1 MQPECTPWIRLGTE
15 ARHAEAGPLQGLNFA
30 VKDVFAV
37 AGHTNAA
44 GNPDWFN
51 THKPAVKHSAAVERL
66 LGSGAKLRGMTHT
79 DELMF
84 SLNGENVHYGTP
96 PNPIAPGHIPG
107 GSSSGSASAVA
118 SGEVDFGLG
127 TDTAGSVRIPS
138 SFCGICGFR
147 PTHRGVPMDG
157 VIPLAPAFDTV
168 GWMARRASTLLQ
180 VGRVLLE
187 EPLDD
192 GGEFARMMLPAEAW
206 AAAEPGCAESLRGA
220 LESFGSFGAFESIH
234 LTDGDLAAWAG
245 IFRTIQGYEIWSA
258 HGAWITAQHPRF
270 GPGIAERFAW
280 TATITEGAYREAS
293 QRQQAIAARLEA
305 LLGSEGVL
313 VLPTAPCGAP
323 VIGLP
328 GEEIEM
334 TRTRILQLS
343 CIAGL
348 GGLPQVTLPLAKT
361 DGLPVGLSLIAGRG
375 QDLKLLRWAADFEAS
390 MQPAAAAVINQIQ

>member
-1 MQPECTPWIRLGTE
+1 MQPVCTPWIREGTMAE
-15 ARHAEAGPLQGLNFA
+15 HAKAGPLQGLTFA

-37 AGHTNAA
+37 ADHTNTA
-44 GNPDWFN
+44 GNPDWLR
-51 THKPAVKHSAAVERL
+51 THLPAVKHAAAVERL

-96 PNPIAPGHIPG
+96 PNPNAPGHIPG

-118 SGEVDFGLG
+118 SGEVDVALG

-147 PTHRGVPMDG
+147 PTHGGVSMDG

-180 VGRVLLE
+180 AGRVLLE
-187 EPLDD
+187 EPLDA
-192 GGEFARMMLPAEAW
+192 GGGFTRMLLPAEAW
-206 AAAEPGCAESLRGA
+206 AAAEPSCAESLRGV
-220 LESFGSFGAFESIH
+220 LEAAGPLGGLEPIR
-234 LTDGDLAAWAG
+234 LTEGGLAEWAG
-245 IFRTIQGYEIWSA
+245 IFRTVQGYEIWSA
-258 HGAWITAQHPRF
+258 HGEWIMEHQPRF

-280 TATITEGAYREAS
+280 TATVAEGAFWAAS
-293 QRQQAIAARLEA
+293 QRQQAIAAQLA
-305 LLGSEGVL
+305 SLLGSEGVL
-313 VLPTAPCGAP
+313 VIPTAPCGAP
-323 VIGLP
+323 KIGLP

-334 TRTRILQLS
+334 TRTRIMQLS

-348 GGLPQVTLPLAKT
+348 GGLPQVTLPLAKAG
-361 DGLPVGLSLIAGRG
+361 GLPVGLSLIAGRG
-375 QDLKLLRWAADFEAS
+375 QDLKLLRWAADIEAS
-390 MQPAAAAVINQIQ
+390 MQPAAAAMINPIQ